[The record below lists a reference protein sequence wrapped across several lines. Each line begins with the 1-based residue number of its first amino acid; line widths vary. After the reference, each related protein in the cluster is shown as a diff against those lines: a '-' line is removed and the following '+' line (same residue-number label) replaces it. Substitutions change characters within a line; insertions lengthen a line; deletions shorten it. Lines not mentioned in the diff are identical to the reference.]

1 MAYIGNSPENIQRGK
16 RFIYE
21 FKATAGQTAFSGAD
35 LNNQTLDL
43 LEENEMGVYLNGVRL
58 ADSDDYNVS
67 GDTLTLISAASLN
80 DQLTVETQAEIANIS
95 SYTRSET
102 DARYINY
109 DGDIINGTL
118 QIAGS
123 GNNIELGDSNKVIF
137 GAGSDLQIYH
147 TGTNSQIIDAGS
159 GDLYIGADSQLGF
172 LNAALTE
179 WKIKA
184 DTDGAVKLYYDNSQ
198 RLATISTGVDVTG
211 TLTADGLT
219 VDGTEGS
226 INFGTG
232 SGITVDT
239 GTVGANPRLY
249 FDHDNLTGGLY
260 FIEADR
266 GNQAMEFATS
276 SRNRMGIASNGD
288 ISFYEDTGTTAK
300 FYWDASEERLGIGTS
315 SPTANL
321 NVVGAAADP
330 GISIKSGGNGGVD
343 PFKVTWSGGAEG
355 DMFIVDDNG
364 NVGIGTAAPNTR
376 LTVGDG
382 SGTEVLTI
390 LAGTTGESQLR
401 FADGTSGSAAYQGRV
416 EYEHTNN
423 ILRLGAGGGTD
434 VAIDASG
441 NMDLTRDGANLK
453 LYYNNAGQYSANLG
467 WRHLQLGNNGANY
480 LVAGNTSTGGDLYF
494 VVNNTT
500 DLSTNN
506 GSAHNGTVAMHIDSS
521 GNVLVG
527 KSVTTFNTAGSR
539 VSQTDGAHITRSG
552 GASLNLNRLS
562 SNGDILGFYKDGG
575 TVGNLG
581 VADGDNIYIASD
593 DTNDVGLKFNGDGN
607 RITPCNALGADRGS
621 AIDLGEASS
630 GLFKDLYLSGGIQF
644 DARSNKLDDYE
655 EGNWTPSIKVE
666 NAGAAG
672 ITVNHAS
679 YTKIGRLVS
688 LVFQVTINS
697 VTGTNSSRAI
707 QLEGMPFTINTASG
721 GGPNI
726 GYTNLTNSMSGNL
739 ALQGRLNNRYRI
751 VNLTGATGEN
761 ASDHIQATTVLRGQF
776 TYHTDQ

>member
-137 GAGSDLQIYH
+137 GAGSDLQIFH
-147 TGTNSQIIDAGS
+147 DGSNSHIKDTATGNLNISGNDVQI
-159 GDLYIGADSQLGF
+159 
-172 LNAALTE
+172 LNAASNE
-179 WKIKA
+179 A
-184 DTDGAVKLYYDNSQ
+184 MAYFAQDGDVTLYHNGVAK
-198 RLATISTGVDVTG
+198 LATTATGANVTG
-211 TLTADGLT
+211 TVTADAITGGTTNFDIKQSTADGSDNKRT
-219 VDGTEGS
+219 RIGGGGDV
-226 INFGTG
+226 INTRGAFIELHGNEHTSTG
-232 SGITVDT
+232 KAIINAGNV
-239 GTVGANPRLY
+239 
-249 FDHDNLTGGLY
+249 TGG
-260 FIEADR
+260 E
-266 GNQAMEFATS
+266 
-276 SRNRMGIASNGD
+276 
-288 ISFYEDTGTTAK
+288 ISLRTGG
-300 FYWDASEERLGIGTS
+300 SE
-315 SPTANL
+315 
-321 NVVGAAADP
+321 NVVIA
-330 GISIKSGGNGGVD
+330 K
-343 PFKVTWSGGAEG
+343 
-355 DMFIVDDNG
+355 NG

-441 NMDLTRDGANLK
+441 NMDLANGGANLK

-480 LVAGNTSTGGDLYF
+480 LVAGNTATGGDFYF

-506 GSAHNGTVAMHIDSS
+506 GSSHNGTVAMHIDSS
-521 GNVLVG
+521 GRLLVG
-527 KSVTTFNTAGSR
+527 MEASSNTAAGFR
-539 VSQTDGAHITRSG
+539 VIPNDFMSFTTTSSDAGDRA
-552 GASLNLNRLS
+552 LMLNRQS
-562 SNGDILGFYKDGG
+562 SDGILLEFKKANSAVGSIQARGGDLVIG
-575 TVGNLG
+575 T
-581 VADGDNIYIASD
+581 GDTGIRF
-593 DTNDVGLKFNGDGN
+593 NDAE
-607 RITPCNALGADRGS
+607 NAIMPHHATDVVDNQ
-621 AIDLGEASS
+621 IDLGFSGSS
-630 GLFKDLYLSGGIQF
+630 NYRFKDLYLSGGIQF

-666 NAGAAG
+666 NAAAAG
-672 ITVNHAS
+672 ITVNHAA

-688 LVFQVTINS
+688 LVFDVTINS

-707 QLEGMPFTINTASG
+707 QLEGMPFTINTAYG

-751 VNLTGATGEN
+751 VNLNGATGQN

-776 TYHTDQ
+776 IYHTDQ